1 MHRQTTNEVMTE
13 SCQLSWVFDTGHR
26 APSLEGYLLTR
37 VAHDAIVVSPGHFLT
52 GGSSTGRD
60 DRLNSHLAP
69 VAEDHR
75 VELKPDKTFGGEVA
89 PEHGRRSRSPPHAFQ
104 LGHMAED
111 SGPGRDG
118 HAVVRVH
125 VLGEC
130 RRDVLTNAGHS
141 DSVVERQA
149 QWTPRVND

>member
-69 VAEDHR
+69 VAQDHR
-75 VELKPDKTFGGEVA
+75 VELKPDKRSGVKLPPSMAVARVA
-89 PEHGRRSRSPPHAFQ
+89 PRTPSSLATWPRTLVPAGMATRSYAYTSSA
-104 LGHMAED
+104 
-111 SGPGRDG
+111 SV
-118 HAVVRVH
+118 AV
-125 VLGEC
+125 
-130 RRDVLTNAGHS
+130 TF
-141 DSVVERQA
+141 
-149 QWTPRVND
+149 